1 MEVRE
6 KSPHDFII
14 KMKRA
19 KFIVYWFFYNS
30 YTVDTALYLFKTV
43 STKIWFFVFM
53 KGGNNIKL
61 VTIRQ
66 LAATNILSEYAIR
79 QMVKQNIIPYITRGK
94 KVLLDYDLCVDKLR
108 ELSLEQKKYDQYYN
122 RNKEDK

>member
-1 MEVRE
+1 
-6 KSPHDFII
+6 
-14 KMKRA
+14 
-19 KFIVYWFFYNS
+19 
-30 YTVDTALYLFKTV
+30 
-43 STKIWFFVFM
+43 M